1 MGLLLR
7 HLGLGGHLVQIVAEV
22 VHLSLALGLGAI
34 DGLVGAGLLGQGL
47 VGVSELLLNHS
58 PVPVRLLKKG
68 SCFLQSI
75 LVGIDSP
82 LCSNKGI
89 LSSCLGSDLLLVLGL
104 DLPDGGL
111 DPLDVSLALSVGS
124 IGMLKCNSK
133 INNISLEL
141 LLHSEGL
148 NLTLGLSLQLHL
160 HTINGLGKVLLG
172 GGKLLI
178 LLSKTSLN
186 LLSDL
191 SQFQGGS
198 KNLVLLLLKS
208 SFSLGKSSLKLH
220 LLSLEALS
228 DFVNL
233 VDGASSFGDLVKD
246 VLDFIGEG
254 LVLTSDLLKLKESLI
269 IGILDLKKLRGDRSC
284 LILGSIKIH

>member
-75 LVGIDSP
+75 LVGSDSP
-82 LCSNKGI
+82 LSSNKGV
-89 LSSCLGSDLLLVLGL
+89 LSSSLGSDLLLVLGL

-111 DPLDVSLALSVGS
+111 DPLDVSLAFSVGS
-124 IGMLKCNSK
+124 IGMLKSNSK
-133 INNISLEL
+133 INNISLKL

-148 NLTLGLSLQLHL
+148 NLALGLRLKLHL
-160 HTINGLGKVLLG
+160 HAINRLGKVLLG
-172 GGKLLI
+172 GSKLLI

-191 SQFQGGS
+191 GQFQGGS
-198 KNLVLLLLKS
+198 ENLVLLLLK
-208 SFSLGKSSLKLH
+208 G
-220 LLSLEALS
+220 
-228 DFVNL
+228 
-233 VDGASSFGDLVKD
+233 
-246 VLDFIGEG
+246 
-254 LVLTSDLLKLKESLI
+254 
-269 IGILDLKKLRGDRSC
+269 
-284 LILGSIKIH
+284 